1 MIDNSIDDMTATA
14 FRQAYG
20 VPIVTLGA
28 TRETL
33 NMEREALREVYGDT
47 WRTDLDEWLD
57 ETSDDETEQEE
68 REEPVTMLDA
78 RGYGWSVTN
87 EMVDGLED

>member
-1 MIDNSIDDMTATA
+1 MIDNIDDMTATA

-47 WRTDLDEWLD
+47 WRTDLDEWLND
-57 ETSDDETEQEE
+57 TSDNEAEQEE
-68 REEPVTMLDA
+68 PITESDYRA
-78 RGYGWSVTN
+78 YGRRMTV
-87 EMVDGLED
+87 ELVDCLED